1 MRIALVY
8 NEPLP
13 SRYQAQGEELAVASV
28 MDSVRAI
35 EGVLTAA
42 GHTVTLLGLQPPL
55 SGVKAALVRLEAD
68 LIFNLFEGFGGRP
81 ETEWQI
87 AEEVQSL
94 GLPCTGASA
103 RTLAL
108 CLNKARTK
116 QLLSARG
123 IPTPPF
129 QLLHSGNLGEFSL
142 HFPVIVKPLQED
154 ASHGLTA
161 QSVVHDPRA
170 LARQVCYVEE
180 RYGSPTLVEQFL
192 PGREF
197 SVSVLVGQSPRPL
210 PISELAYSD
219 DIPGPKIVSYA
230 AKWLPQ
236 DAAYLAITLI
246 CPAQVPEELAQEI
259 KDLALAA
266 HRAVGAPPYIRV
278 DLRSD
283 DQGHLFILE
292 VNPNPDLGPEAGM
305 GLQAR
310 AAGLDYTNLILT
322 IMDLAAARGDGS
334 AEVTLRP
341 LVPDDLP
348 ELVHI
353 TEDTGFFRPEE
364 VAVAREV
371 LTEAALRGEGSGY
384 QVYVAADDQRRLGYV
399 CFGPTPLTKG
409 TWDLYWIA
417 VDSKH
422 QGRGIGKRLMGQAE
436 EEVQLNG
443 GRQIVVETSS
453 QELYEPTRRFYCS
466 LGYQEVSRIPDFYDS
481 GDAKV
486 TFAKAL
492 SRGGDHGMPP

>member
-55 SGVKAALVRLEAD
+55 SRVKAALARLEAD
-68 LIFNLFEGFGGRP
+68 LIFNLFEGFDGRP
-81 ETEWQI
+81 DTEWQV
-87 AEEVQSL
+87 AEDVQSL
-94 GLPCTGASA
+94 GCPCTGASA

-129 QLLHSGNLGEFSL
+129 QLLYSNNLGEFSQD
-142 HFPVIVKPLQED
+142 FPVIVKPLQED

-161 QSVVHDPRA
+161 QSVVHDPCA

-197 SVSVLVGQSPRPL
+197 SVSLLGGQAPRL
-210 PISELAYSD
+210 LSLSELAYSEEM
-219 DIPGPKIVSYA
+219 PGPRIMSYV

-236 DAAYLAITLI
+236 DPAYQAIKLI

-266 HRAVGAPPYIRV
+266 HRAVGAPPYTRV
-278 DLRSD
+278 DFRSD
-283 DQGHLFILE
+283 DQGRLFVLE

-305 GLQAR
+305 GLQAQ
-310 AAGLDYTNLILT
+310 AAGLDYSQLILT
-322 IMDLAAARGDGS
+322 IVDLAAGGGDGS
-334 AEVTLRP
+334 TEVILRP
-341 LVPDDLP
+341 LAPDDLP
-348 ELVHI
+348 ELAHI
-353 TEDTGFFRPEE
+353 TEETGFFRPEE

-371 LTEAALRGEGSGY
+371 LTEAASRGEGSGY

-399 CFGPTPLTKG
+399 CFGPTPLTRG

-417 VDSKH
+417 VAPQR
-422 QGRGIGKRLMGQAE
+422 QGQGIGKRLMGRAE

-486 TFAKAL
+486 TFAKAVC
-492 SRGGDHGMPP
+492 RGGNHRMPP

>member
-55 SGVKAALVRLEAD
+55 SRVKAALARLKAD

-81 ETEWQI
+81 ETELQI

-94 GLPCTGASA
+94 GFPCTGASA

-129 QLLHSGNLGEFSL
+129 QLLYSGNLGEFSL

-161 QSVVHDPRA
+161 QSVVHDPCA

-180 RYGSPTLVEQFL
+180 RYSSPTLVEEFL

-197 SVSVLVGQSPRPL
+197 SVSVLGGQAPRL
-210 PISELAYSD
+210 LSLSELAYSENM
-219 DIPGPKIVSYA
+219 PGPKIVSYA

-236 DAAYLAITLI
+236 DPAYQAITLV

-266 HRAVGAPPYIRV
+266 HRAVGAPPYARV

-283 DQGHLFILE
+283 DQGRLFVLE

-305 GLQAR
+305 GLQAC
-310 AAGLDYTNLILT
+310 AAGLDYAHLILT
-322 IMDLAAARGDGS
+322 IMDLAAGGRDGS
-334 AEVTLRP
+334 TVRLRRMA
-341 LVPDDLP
+341 PDDLP

-371 LTEAALRGEGSGY
+371 LTEAALQGAGSGY

-417 VDSKH
+417 VAPQR
-422 QGRGIGKRLMGQAE
+422 QGLGIGKRLMGRAE

-486 TFAKAL
+486 TFAKVL
-492 SRGGDHGMPP
+492 SRGGDHRMPP